1 MPDGRVIFDDLSS
14 PWHTVCEIDAPDTP
28 GLLAALTTV
37 FAAAGVEIKAASVGR
52 SDGRAVDRFELTG
65 RHGPCLVPDE
75 RDRIVTY
82 LGAGVSAKPRRWWR
96 GFVVSSPEPV

>member
-1 MPDGRVIFDDLSS
+1 MGARLESDPVPDGRVIFDDLSS

-37 FAAAGVEIKAASVGR
+37 FAAAGIEIKAASVGR

-65 RHGPCLVPDE
+65 RHGPRLVP
-75 RDRIVTY
+75 TN
-82 LGAGVSAKPRRWWR
+82 GTG
-96 GFVVSSPEPV
+96 SSPTSQGA